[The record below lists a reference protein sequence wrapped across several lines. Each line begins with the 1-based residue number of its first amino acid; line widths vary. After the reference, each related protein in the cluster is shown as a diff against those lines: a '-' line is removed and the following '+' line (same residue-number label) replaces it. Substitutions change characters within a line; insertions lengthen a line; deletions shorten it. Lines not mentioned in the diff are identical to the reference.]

1 MLQME
6 WFHNFIVVI
15 SVVSVTSFVF
25 GIIISLAPS
34 CTGMKVS
41 RIFPYTPPTWW
52 PGQKEFFPKSGR
64 LSLGNLPTPLHSLGR
79 TNLCDV
85 NGISFNMFVKR
96 DDMSGGV
103 EMGGNKIRKLNFLL
117 ADALAGGYDSVVT
130 IGGEQSNHCRATAA
144 AARMVGLD
152 PHLILRTRKSYV
164 DDNEMLGTTG
174 NLLYDRF
181 VGATIYTC
189 TPGEYGRFGSN
200 ALLKKVCG
208 DLERMGK
215 VPYLIN
221 VGGSNGIGTWGYID
235 AIDELVSQITSYSQ
249 NVGEDSTNES
259 LINIDHIVFACG
271 SGGTAAGI
279 SCGVALA
286 FSNERNLHLPQ
297 VHAIGVCD
305 SPEYFYNE
313 ILNISRELGLFQ
325 QDSYD
330 DAIAKLKS
338 WVTIHQ
344 GRGLGYSI
352 NTKEELEFCKN
363 FSLKTGIVIDPVYTG
378 KALFHFATK
387 VLPGKHFPK
396 ITSLLLHLFTRYI
409 ICWCK

>member
-1 MLQME
+1 
-6 WFHNFIVVI
+6 
-15 SVVSVTSFVF
+15 
-25 GIIISLAPS
+25 
-34 CTGMKVS
+34 MKVS

-64 LSLGNLPTPLHSLGR
+64 LSLGNLPTPLHSLGL

-189 TPGEYGRFGSN
+189 TPGEYGRVGSN

-208 DLERMGK
+208 DLQRMGK

-313 ILNISRELGLFQ
+313 ILNISREELIFSVYSFELHLIEY
-325 QDSYD
+325 DSLIYQND
-330 DAIAKLKS
+330 TIFVGSLLNAIFLLNNLNPEMSIIEFLERIGKS
-338 WVTIHQ
+338 
-344 GRGLGYSI
+344 
-352 NTKEELEFCKN
+352 
-363 FSLKTGIVIDPVYTG
+363 SLKFRNLKEILILNKILLILNQNG
-378 KALFHFATK
+378 KRKL
-387 VLPGKHFPK
+387 
-396 ITSLLLHLFTRYI
+396 TSLKKKYNHKKYKEVAETTFLFYF
-409 ICWCK
+409 KGY